1 MMTSPPEV
9 AASTTLSDPDFGATT
24 VISGDVAAELS
35 KLNQPGKDIAVG
47 PAAPW

>member
-1 MMTSPPEV
+1 
-9 AASTTLSDPDFGATT
+9 